1 MQEHSLEKLK
11 VYQNAMQI
19 GEECWNL
26 VEKWESFAR
35 QTLGNQLV
43 RSADS
48 IAANIAE
55 GYGRY
60 SFKENKLFCYYAR
73 GSLYETRTWIHKAH
87 KRGLMSEEAFQSLIE
102 NIDSCGRMLNAYI
115 RTIGAKATNE

>member
-19 GEECWNL
+19 GEECWDL
-26 VEKWESFAR
+26 AEKWGSFAR

-43 RSADS
+43 RAADS

-73 GSLYETRTWIHKAH
+73 GSLYETRT
-87 KRGLMSEEAFQSLIE
+87 
-102 NIDSCGRMLNAYI
+102 
-115 RTIGAKATNE
+115 